1 MSHVAVL
8 RLLVASTGLMMAGAC
23 RKEERYALWP
33 PLQSAGDKEAYVTM
47 SSSLCSNASVR
58 FTSEQTETG
67 IIEVL
72 AVGDGATR
80 VQQRVTSQTDE
91 SVADG
96 KRSSEAGVLIGRD
109 VLIER
114 TGPRQWKRTLK
125 GAPPAGE
132 EETAAVADTSGPP
145 VSEPEDYPKKPVAL
159 HETWPVS
166 LNDDDVKLTGTC
178 SIVNIEDIE
187 TIRYA
192 VIDCIYTGSFGGRSV
207 SSMTSREWISLK
219 ERHSLKNEVEAH
231 FNMVAGGEN
240 IPCSIV
246 MLSSGTGL

>member
-96 KRSSEAGVLIGRD
+96 KPSSEAGVLIGRD

-114 TGPRQWKRTLK
+114 TGPRQWKRSLK
-125 GAPPAGE
+125 GAPPAGDA
-132 EETAAVADTSGPP
+132 ETTAVADTSGPP

-166 LNDDDVKLTGTC
+166 VNDEDVKLTGTC
-178 SIVNIEDIE
+178 SIATVETIE
-187 TIRYA
+187 TVTYA
-192 VIDCIYTGSFGGRSV
+192 VIDCVYAGSFGGRTL
-207 SSMTSREWISLK
+207 SSMTSREWVSLA
-219 ERHSLKNEVEAH
+219 RRQSLKNEVEAH
-231 FNMVAGGEN
+231 FDMAAGGTT
-240 IPCSIV
+240 IPCSTV
-246 MLSSGTGL
+246 MLSSSTAL